1 MKKQWKFMP
10 KLPVVSGKKVAK
22 ALGKFGYRLDHQT
35 GSHLIL
41 RQKQYP
47 YRRTSVPNHRA
58 IAKGTLNEII
68 KQTGLT
74 RNEFAKALK

>member
-1 MKKQWKFMP
+1 MKNWWKSMP
-10 KLPVVSGKKVAK
+10 KLPIVSGVKVVK
-22 ALGKFGYRLDHQT
+22 ALVKFGYEVDHQT

-47 YRRTSVPNHRA
+47 FRRASVPNHNV

-68 KQTGLT
+68 KESGLT
-74 RNEFAKALK
+74 RDAFVKALK